1 MRAIYENEIIGDPVY
16 FGLMFGG
23 ELEFPTTDDF
33 TKADWPGLRA
43 IRVRN
48 GALEEWILARDLP
61 DDYEITVS
69 PGAASVGGVPTG
81 SIMPYAAAT
90 PPAGWLPCDGS
101 AVSRA
106 TYADLFGVIGTVWGV
121 GDGSTTFNLPN
132 LEDRFLTGAGNTYAI
147 AATGGAATVTL
158 ATSEIPGHTHT
169 GPSHTHTGPSHTH
182 TGPSH
187 IHTMGTHTHTGPS
200 HTHTG
205 PSHTHGLGT
214 LDTDTEPNHT
224 HSFSDTSGGPSSTS
238 AEWNNGSV
246 FSGAS
251 TTHTHSVSGTTG
263 SGGTHQHAVDSGA
276 TAASGTAAT
285 GASGTGATGATD
297 PGDTAASG
305 TAATGASGTA
315 ATGASGTADTG
326 TANPPFVAVNYII
339 KT

>member
-1 MRAIYENEIIGDPVY
+1 MPEI
-16 FGLMFGG
+16 
-23 ELEFPTTDDF
+23 
-33 TKADWPGLRA
+33 ADVIASEVIEDGWGNA
-43 IRVRN
+43 IRDRTIQRYDDESTRTSESPTP
-48 GALEEWILARDLP
+48 GDGDLSFLEDTGDL
-61 DDYEITVS
+61 
-69 PGAASVGGVPTG
+69 SVFFDGSWRTFVPTG
-81 SIMPYAAAT
+81 TLSPFAGSSA
-90 PPAGWLPCDGS
+90 PPGWLVANG
-101 AVSRA
+101 AEISRA
-106 TYADLFGVIGTVWGV
+106 TYARLFVAIGTAFGN
-121 GDGSTTFNLPN
+121 GDGSTTFNIPDLRGAFP
-132 LEDRFLTGAGNTYAI
+132 LGVAVSGTGSTRG
-147 AATGGAATVTL
+147 ATGG
-158 ATSEIPGHTHT
+158 SIDHTHT

-205 PSHTHGLGT
+205 PSHTHGPGT